1 MFECPPN
8 TGKINNRR
16 VYDSE
21 NFSDRK
27 LNLVTYLTKFKY
39 PTMLE
44 NSERRWR
51 KRMGE
56 KEWAAERRRARKERE
71 RERRVACAVVAAK
84 ILFLQGEDWFVV
96 LLLQREEF
104 FLLVSDLRRGRGNK

>member
-1 MFECPPN
+1 MP
-8 TGKINNRR
+8 TQHRKINNRR

-21 NFSDRK
+21 NFSDPK
-27 LNLVTYLTKFKY
+27 PNLVTYLTKFKY

-84 ILFLQGEDWFVV
+84 ICFCREKIGLWFCCC
-96 LLLQREEF
+96 REKIF
-104 FLLVSDLRRGRGNK
+104 FL